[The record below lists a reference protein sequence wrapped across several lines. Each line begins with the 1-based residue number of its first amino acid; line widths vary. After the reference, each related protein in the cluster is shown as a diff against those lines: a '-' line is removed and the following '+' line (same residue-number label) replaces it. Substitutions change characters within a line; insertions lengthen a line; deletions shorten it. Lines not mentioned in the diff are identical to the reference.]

1 MRVLKFGGTSIASA
15 NRIGNVCEIIRQA
28 AQNCRVIV
36 VVSALAGITNQ
47 LIDALE
53 KAIKRDHEWSTII
66 EKIKERHL
74 KYLKQLTTQDYQKEA
89 IIRLDFR
96 LERLVSQLNK
106 IAQQGCCSPAL
117 SDNIISTG
125 ECLSVP
131 LIVAVLQTFGV
142 DALPI
147 HASELIRTDNS
158 FGEARVDFRITNE
171 QTVNKFKDIKPDKVP
186 VVTGFIGSS
195 ADGQIT
201 TLGRNGSDYT
211 ATIIGAAL
219 KAEQVEIWSDTN
231 GILTADPAILTNAIP
246 LPEITFGEA
255 EALAHVGAGVLHP
268 KTIQPLIQS
277 AVPAVIKNTFQPNF
291 VGTYVKAFNQGE
303 QKSARIVT
311 SFQNAVLIRI
321 EIDQSQ
327 PFQNTIQ
334 VLLEEYS
341 REDIFPLLVSEYAD
355 DRSVSVAI
363 PKRQFKKA
371 NDILN
376 RSFHQYGKI
385 KNFNIEQDISV
396 VAIIGHNIHED
407 SVTPDKAYQLLK
419 KKNLKI
425 LAYSDGYSPH
435 TTAMAIEDMKTFK
448 AVSLLHSDIVLAD
461 QNEEKILA
469 ADYQRG

>member
-1 MRVLKFGGTSIASA
+1 MRVLKFGGTSITSVG
-15 NRIGNVCEIIRQA
+15 RIRNVCEIIRQA
-28 AQNCRVIV
+28 AQNYQVIV
-36 VVSALAGITNQ
+36 VVSALAGVTNQ
-47 LIDALE
+47 LIDAIE
-53 KAIKRDHEWSTII
+53 KAIKRDHEWSNII

-74 KYLKQLTTQDYQKEA
+74 NFLKQLASKDYQKEA

-96 LERLVSQLNK
+96 LEKLISRLNK

-117 SDNIISTG
+117 SDSILSTG

-131 LIVAVLQTFGV
+131 VIVAALQTLAV
-142 DALPI
+142 DAQPV
-147 HASELIRTDNS
+147 HASELIRTDDS

-171 QTVNKFKDIKPDKVP
+171 QILNKFKDINPDKVP
-186 VVTGFIGSS
+186 VVTGFIGSG

-255 EALAHVGAGVLHP
+255 EALAQVGAGVLHP
-268 KTIQPLIQS
+268 KTIQPLIQ
-277 AVPAVIKNTFQPNF
+277 AGVPAVVKNTFQPNF

-311 SFQNAVLIRI
+311 SFQNAVLFRI
-321 EIDQSQ
+321 EVYQSQ
-327 PFQNTIQ
+327 PFQNTVQ
-334 VLLEEYS
+334 TLLEEYS
-341 REDIFPLLVSEYAD
+341 KEDIFPLLVSEYAD
-355 DRSVSVAI
+355 DRTVSIAI
-363 PKRQFKKA
+363 PKRQLKKA

-376 RSFHQYGKI
+376 RSFEQCGKI
-385 KNFNIEQDISV
+385 RNIKIEQDISV
-396 VAIIGHNIHED
+396 VAIIGHNIHDNPE
-407 SVTPDKAYQLLK
+407 TTDKAYQFLK
-419 KKNLKI
+419 KKNLSI
-425 LAYSDGYSPH
+425 LACSDGYSPH

-448 AVSLLHSDIVLAD
+448 AVSILHSNIVLAK
-461 QNEEKILA
+461 QNEEKILT
-469 ADYQRG
+469 ADYQHG

>member
-28 AQNCRVIV
+28 AQNCQVCV
-36 VVSALAGITNQ
+36 VVSALAGVTNQ

-53 KAIKRDHEWSTII
+53 KAIKGDHEWSDII
-66 EKIKERHL
+66 ERIKERHL

-89 IIRLDFR
+89 TIRFDFR
-96 LERLVSQLNK
+96 LERLISQLNK

-117 SDNIISTG
+117 SDSIISTG

-131 LIVAVLQTFGV
+131 LIVAALQTLGV
-142 DALPI
+142 DAQPI

-171 QTVNKFKDIKPDKVP
+171 QIVNKFKEIKPDKVP
-186 VVTGFIGSS
+186 VVTGFIGSG

-201 TLGRNGSDYT
+201 TLGRNGSDFT

-255 EALAHVGAGVLHP
+255 EALAQVGAGVLHP

-291 VGTYVKAFNQGE
+291 AGTYVKAFNQGE

-311 SFQNAVLIRI
+311 SFQNAVLFRI

-327 PFQNTIQ
+327 PF
-334 VLLEEYS
+334 LEEYS
-341 REDIFPLLVSEYAD
+341 RENIFPLLVSEYAD
-355 DRSVSVAI
+355 NRLVSIAI
-363 PKRQFKKA
+363 PKRQLKKA
-371 NDILN
+371 NDIPN
-376 RSFHQYGKI
+376 RSFQQCGKI
-385 KNFNIEQDISV
+385 KNIKIEQDISV
-396 VAIIGHNIHED
+396 VAIIGHNIHD
-407 SVTPDKAYQLLK
+407 DPGTANKAYQFLK
-419 KKNLKI
+419 KKNLNI

-435 TTAMAIEDMKTFK
+435 TTAMVIEDMKTFK
-448 AVSLLHSDIVLAD
+448 AVSILHNDIVLAD
-461 QNEEKILA
+461 QNEEKILS
-469 ADYQRG
+469 ADYQCG